1 MIIDTLYWREPLWL
15 FTLILP
21 WIIILFTYYY
31 QKKQWRQI
39 ADPDLL
45 PWVQGNSPSSRQTI
59 SQVFLAIAWLFFSI
73 ALAGPRTPQWI
84 PPDIQNDDVSVMAVI
99 DFSASMK
106 AIDVKTDR
114 ITQAQILLKH
124 WLEEIS
130 EQLIP
135 VKLRMGLIIYSGHS
149 HTLLIPGADKALV
162 KHYIAQ
168 LHQFKPPTLG
178 NDLST
183 ALQTASEL
191 LKDFK
196 GKRSIL
202 LLSDGDLGEKAGDA
216 AQKAASRIKA
226 EGLLSL
232 SVIGVGNNEAVRI
245 PGAEGGALTD
255 NGKVIVSRRQISWLK
270 ELAELAD
277 GKYYNAES
285 AGKLNLADVL
295 DLPKPRI
302 DPQFSHQIIWDEWF
316 YMPLLGGIF
325 FSLLGLQISGKRAQ
339 KLSAIALIFFLS
351 GCNISNDKSNDYS
364 KNETDKKIYDTL
376 ISGDYSGVLGLIEDL
391 SKEDDSY
398 IYSHNNSTIRFSE
411 GVACY
416 RLKDYVC
423 AQQAFSSLAWSE
435 TDKNRRGMAVFNLAN
450 THFRLGDYEQAAI
463 LFKDAELLGITAEK
477 TRINQAFADSLAD
490 AVRRRVTDIAKT
502 KQRADW
508 LSSARK
514 LPDDFDER
522 MAIGVYLPQTKKNK
536 TIFSGLSVSEQNSLV
551 KNGIKRIRTTSKIKS
566 SNASKFWVSS
576 KQKNLPQQ
584 TSGLFN
590 HLMSFET
597 GLRYVPDEAIEIE
610 GQRSW

>member
-21 WIIILFTYYY
+21 GLIILFTYYY
-31 QKKQWRQI
+31 QKKQWQQM

-45 PWVQGNSPSSRQTI
+45 PWVQDKSHSSRQTI
-59 SQVFLAIAWLFFSI
+59 SQFLLAIAWLFFSI

-84 PPDIQNDDVSVMAVI
+84 PPALQNDDVSVMAVI
-99 DFSASMK
+99 DFSSSMK
-106 AIDVKTDR
+106 AIDTKTDR
-114 ITQAQILLKH
+114 ISQAQTLLKH

-135 VKLRMGLIIYSGHS
+135 LKLRMGLIIYSGHS
-149 HTLLIPGADKALV
+149 HTLLIPSSDKALV

-183 ALQTASEL
+183 SLQTASEL

-226 EGLLSL
+226 EGLMSL
-232 SVIGVGNNEAVRI
+232 SVIGVGKNEAVRI
-245 PGAEGGALTD
+245 PGAEGSALTD
-255 NGKVIVSRRQISWLK
+255 NGKVVVSRRQISWLK
-270 ELAELAD
+270 NLAEEAD

-302 DPQFSHQIIWDEWF
+302 DPRFSHQIIWDEWF
-316 YMPLLGGIF
+316 YIPLLAGIF
-325 FSLLGLQISGKRAQ
+325 LSLLALQLSGKRAH

-351 GCNISNDKSNDYS
+351 GCNISNDTSNDYN
-364 KNETDKKIYDTL
+364 KDETNKKIYNTL
-376 ISGDYSGVLGLIEDL
+376 ISGDYARVLGLIEDL
-391 SKEDDSY
+391 SKVDNSY
-398 IYSHNNSTIRFSE
+398 NNSNNNTIRFSE

-423 AQQAFSSLAWSE
+423 AQQAFSSIAWSA
-435 TDKNRRGMAVFNLAN
+435 TDKKRRGMAVFNLAN
-450 THFRLGDYEQAAI
+450 THFRLGDYEQAGI
-463 LFKDAELLGITAEK
+463 LFKDAERLGVTAEK

-490 AVRRRVTDIAKT
+490 AVRRRLADIAKT
-502 KQRADW
+502 KQRAEW
-508 LSSARK
+508 LSSART
-514 LPDDFDER
+514 LPDGFDER

-551 KNGIKRIRTTSKIKS
+551 KSGIKRIRTTSKIKS
-566 SNASKFWVSS
+566 SDASEFWVSS
-576 KQKNLPQQ
+576 KQKHLPQQ

-590 HLMSFET
+590 QLMSFET
-597 GLRYVPDEAIEIE
+597 GLHYVPDEAIQVE